1 MQEHPSDLGS
11 TAAPSTASGLADVPA
26 DFLRQLFARLD
37 YKDLCTAAS
46 TCRTFKQL
54 TVDSWRGLAE
64 RRWLYGRE
72 CPRWQQAAAAGEWKR
87 LYRERH
93 QVSLHCRRK
102 LHVEFDGIV
111 LSWAPAS
118 LPSLQHRGG
127 HDDDPSV
134 VRQACTWDAGG
145 PRHTF
150 SLTALSSIHFYQ
162 KATHSL

>member
-1 MQEHPSDLGS
+1 MEESTGALGS
-11 TAAPSTASGLADVPA
+11 SAAPSAASGLADVPA

-54 TVDSWRGLAE
+54 TVDSWRSLAE

-93 QVSLHCRRK
+93 QASQHCHHSLHKVIPSMESPSPGR
-102 LHVEFDGIV
+102 
-111 LSWAPAS
+111 
-118 LPSLQHRGG
+118 LPRYQVPSTHRGG
-127 HDDDPSV
+127 PDYSPV
-134 VRQACTWDAGG
+134 VTRCHPCLVTDACTLGCER
-145 PRHTF
+145 P
-150 SLTALSSIHFYQ
+150 TAKRNKFLLPS
-162 KATHSL
+162 